1 MVARRIIA
9 CTLIDSAK
17 HIVSLMQ
24 LVLVL
29 PGLLASDVGARG
41 DAPSLARLLS
51 AAGAPAKVDDGIGAA
66 LAPRYG
72 VARQTDWPLAPIRL
86 AHFGV
91 DPGESYWLGATP
103 VTFVATHDD
112 IRLAGAVRDL
122 GSDEAAALIATLAAH
137 FAVDGLAFVAPAPD
151 AWFVRAPA
159 PPDLATRPL
168 DALAGLALR
177 EAQPEGRDA
186 RTWRRWQ
193 NEIQML
199 LAEHPVNVARAGAG
213 RAPANGVWLA
223 EGGVRR
229 RPAPLPA
236 PRTWADSGIAAALAS
251 HAGSPA
257 AKLPSSLDALLRS
270 ASGDAT
276 LVAAL
281 DETIDAAHVE
291 QAWAA
296 PAARA
301 LARGA
306 LDRVT
311 VIADG
316 TGHAATWTV
325 RATSAWQRLVATFR
339 RPDLAT
345 LLAAARD

>member
-1 MVARRIIA
+1 
-9 CTLIDSAK
+9 
-17 HIVSLMQ
+17 
-24 LVLVL
+24 
-29 PGLLASDVGARG
+29 
-41 DAPSLARLLS
+41 
-51 AAGAPAKVDDGIGAA
+51 
-66 LAPRYG
+66 
-72 VARQTDWPLAPIRL
+72 
-86 AHFGV
+86 
-91 DPGESYWLGATP
+91 
-103 VTFVATHDD
+103 
-112 IRLAGAVRDL
+112 
-122 GSDEAAALIATLAAH
+122 
-137 FAVDGLAFVAPAPD
+137 
-151 AWFVRAPA
+151 
-159 PPDLATRPL
+159 
-168 DALAGLALR
+168 
-177 EAQPEGRDA
+177 
-186 RTWRRWQ
+186 
-193 NEIQML
+193 ML

-236 PRTWADSGIAAALAS
+236 PIRTWADPGIAAALAS

-306 LDRVT
+306 IERVT